1 MIQIS
6 HHEDYLGKEKLF
18 LNLNNAFIDQHEA
31 AVAYEDGPSPV
42 VLSRILGEIMKREY
56 IRHSAWV

>member
-18 LNLNNAFIDQHEA
+18 LNLNNAFIDQHA
-31 AVAYEDGPSPV
+31 AMVTYEDGPSPV
-42 VLSRILGEIMKREY
+42 VLLRFLREIMKREY